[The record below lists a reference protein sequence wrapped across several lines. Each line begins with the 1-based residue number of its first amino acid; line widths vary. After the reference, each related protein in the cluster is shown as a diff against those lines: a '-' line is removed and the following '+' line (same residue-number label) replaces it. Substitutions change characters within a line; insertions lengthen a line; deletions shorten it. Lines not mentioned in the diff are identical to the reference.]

1 MILKLSQFKKG
12 GENFCLNGE
21 AFLVA
26 FFVKGEKEFPARHR
40 HYKKKRIWHLGK
52 SKTKIG
58 TMPMRPFM

>member
-1 MILKLSQFKKG
+1 MDNFKCLAQKPHLFAIILKHTQFKKG

-40 HYKKKRIWHLGK
+40 HYQKKEF
-52 SKTKIG
+52 G
-58 TMPMRPFM
+58 T